1 MPSDEREERFMPIY
15 EYQCQSCGH
24 HFEIM
29 QKISEA
35 PLSECD
41 KCGGNLEKQWS
52 QTSFQLKGSG
62 WYVSDYGKS
71 DGGAKTDKET
81 AAPKTET
88 AKTEEA
94 KPAAK
99 TETSTPK
106 AD

>member
-1 MPSDEREERFMPIY
+1 MPIY

-35 PLSECD
+35 PLSECGE
-41 KCGGNLEKQWS
+41 CGGNLEKQWS

-62 WYVSDYGKS
+62 WYVNDYGKS
-71 DGGAKTDKET
+71 GGGAKSGKET
-81 AAPKTET
+81 AAPQTET
-88 AKTEEA
+88 AKTEEI

-99 TETSTPK
+99 TETTTTTST